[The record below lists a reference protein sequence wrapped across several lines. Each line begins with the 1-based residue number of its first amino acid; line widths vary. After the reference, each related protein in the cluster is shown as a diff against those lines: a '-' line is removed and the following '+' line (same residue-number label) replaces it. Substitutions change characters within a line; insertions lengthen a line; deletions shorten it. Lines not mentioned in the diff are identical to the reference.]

1 MVNRNAVNCVVDYTN
16 PMLKNIK
23 SHRARVYAAMIL
35 ALDRGVE
42 TILAAVEAIGETD
55 NTIVI
60 FTSDN
65 GGADYIGTLT
75 LAYRQV
81 EFILLD

>member
-1 MVNRNAVNCVVDYTN
+1 
-16 PMLKNIK
+16 MLNHIK
-23 SHRARVYAAMIL
+23 SHRARVYAGMIL

-42 TILAAVEAIGETD
+42 TILTAVEAIGETD

-65 GGADYIGTLT
+65 GGADYVGR
-75 LAYRQV
+75 ACD
-81 EFILLD
+81 ILFSGLFTNRYC